1 MLAEAQITAL
11 GVNDDLCRFAVRM
24 GWKPAEREVNS
35 WKKALSSLLLFLHV
49 QTQRQTKREK
59 TKHTSERGKAC
70 KKKGGFET
78 FLKNTS

>member
-11 GVNDDLCRFAVRM
+11 GVNDDLCRFAVRKR
-24 GWKPAEREVNS
+24 WKPAEREVNS

-49 QTQRQTKREK
+49 QIQRQREREREK
-59 TKHTSERGKAC
+59 NTRVREGKNA
-70 KKKGGFET
+70 KKGFET